1 MKVNED
7 FIKIFKQYEQKNSC
21 ISNNIQLQKVE
32 IKRPFLFYLFY
43 KKAKLEYGNLKE
55 QVR

>member
-1 MKVNED
+1 MSRKTAALATTYN
-7 FIKIFKQYEQKNSC
+7 FKK
-21 ISNNIQLQKVE
+21 
-32 IKRPFLFYLFY
+32 FLFYLFY

>member
-21 ISNNIQLQKVE
+21 ISNNIQLQKVQ
-32 IKRPFLFYLFY
+32 IKFLFNLFY
-43 KKAKLEYGNLKE
+43 KKKQN
-55 QVR
+55 